1 MSIPEILPT
10 PFLSSILVRSLVV
23 GLLTALCAALLVW
36 LLWLCNGSVWNSRPV
51 RLGVLTAYAGCIVAL
66 MLPAIVTRW
75 QAAFRGAARDP
86 KEVRKARSSV
96 SIHLAIAVFHA
107 LGFLS
112 GLLLFFLPQA

>member
-1 MSIPEILPT
+1 MKHT
-10 PFLSSILVRSLVV
+10 WGKFLAWGRRQRSLPRSDFC
-23 GLLTALCAALLVW
+23 ALCAALLVW
-36 LLWLCNGSVWNSRPV
+36 L
-51 RLGVLTAYAGCIVAL
+51 GVLIAYAGCIVAL

-112 GLLLFFLPQA
+112 GLLLLFLL

>member
-1 MSIPEILPT
+1 MKHT
-10 PFLSSILVRSLVV
+10 WGKFLAWGRRQRSLPHSDFC
-23 GLLTALCAALLVW
+23 ALCAALLVW

-51 RLGVLTAYAGCIVAL
+51 RLGVLIAYAGCIVAL

-75 QAAFRGAARDP
+75 PAAFRGAVRDP
-86 KEVRKARSSV
+86 KEMRKARSSV
-96 SIHLAIAVFHA
+96 SIHLAIAAAHA

>member
-1 MSIPEILPT
+1 MKHT
-10 PFLSSILVRSLVV
+10 WGKFLAWGRRQRSLPHSDFC
-23 GLLTALCAALLVW
+23 ALCAALLVW

-96 SIHLAIAVFHA
+96 STHLAIAVFHA